1 MLVIAY
7 PVDEAF
13 LQSALVC
20 QVQRIAK
27 FRQMHDLLDIVLADA
42 RVRLAMRHDLVPT
55 GSQAGWNGRRAIPL
69 QVTGR
74 LAVVRHL
81 MGWGYRTLAEEVA
94 ASVGWRWVCQM
105 YNEPM
110 PNFRTIQGREK
121 LLKPKTLRLINAT
134 VVRLGQAAG
143 VTTGQSLRL
152 DSTVTETNIH
162 FPTDSRLL
170 DDAARVLSRWLVE
183 ARHVVHPAQ
192 PAQKAFFRDRHRQA
206 RRLTRQIGQLAR
218 THSKKGAKTLEKP
231 NVRLYA
237 QLVGLVDT
245 LVDQV
250 EQVQPLL
257 ACQKSLEAE
266 GLNLEFETYLP
277 LVRQVVTQTRQRVLE
292 GIQVPADEKV
302 VSLFEPHTYVIRRG
316 KSKPKETEFGHKVW
330 FGEVDGGLISEY
342 RILEGNPPD
351 ARPVIPSVKQHRK
364 QFGKAPR
371 RLCGDRG
378 LFSSDNEHQARALG
392 VRQVALPQPGHK
404 TARRKRKERQPW
416 FRSALRFRNG
426 IEGRISQLRRARHLT
441 RCLNHGLAGMERWI
455 GWGVIANNLA
465 TIALNL
471 NRRHL
476 SLTDALA

>member
-1 MLVIAY
+1 MLVMAY

-27 FRQMHDLLDIVLADA
+27 FQQRHDLLDAVLGDA
-42 RVRLAMRHDLVPT
+42 RVRLAMRHDLIPP

-105 YNEPM
+105 YHEPM

-143 VTTGQSLRL
+143 VTTGQSLQL

-162 FPTDSRLL
+162 FPTDSSLL
-170 DDAARVLSRWLVE
+170 DDAARVLSRLLVE
-183 ARHVVHPAQ
+183 ARHVVHPTQ
-192 PAQKAFFRDRHRQA
+192 STQKAFFRDRHRQA

-218 THSKKGAKTLEKP
+218 TRSKKGAKTLEKP
-231 NVRLYA
+231 SVRLYA

-257 ACQKSLEAE
+257 ARQKSLEAE
-266 GLNLEFETYLP
+266 GLNLGNYSAWRLKSRQQQQSLP
-277 LVRQVVTQTRQRVLE
+277 
-292 GIQVPADEKV
+292 
-302 VSLFEPHTYVIRRG
+302 S
-316 KSKPKETEFGHKVW
+316 
-330 FGEVDGGLISEY
+330 
-342 RILEGNPPD
+342 
-351 ARPVIPSVKQHRK
+351 
-364 QFGKAPR
+364 
-371 RLCGDRG
+371 
-378 LFSSDNEHQARALG
+378 QAG
-392 VRQVALPQPGHK
+392 
-404 TARRKRKERQPW
+404 
-416 FRSALRFRNG
+416 
-426 IEGRISQLRRARHLT
+426 
-441 RCLNHGLAGMERWI
+441 C
-455 GWGVIANNLA
+455 
-465 TIALNL
+465 
-471 NRRHL
+471 
-476 SLTDALA
+476 